1 MSWRRRLLTQMM
13 MTQLLSSQGT
23 FLSQGCVLHH
33 AHMYDQRMDNVREGL
48 LWGMHS
54 EAHCP
59 ALKAIYNDL

>member
-1 MSWRRRLLTQMM
+1 M
-13 MTQLLSSQGT
+13 MTQVLSSQGT